1 MVWHLLALFTEQS
14 LFVFKGVWDFM
25 LTIENL
31 LKLAAERR
39 ASDLHLTVDSPPVFR
54 IDGSLVKVEEEILTP
69 NIMTEIAKTLMNDAQ
84 YKQFEESGE
93 MDFSHSIQEIGRFR
107 VNAFRQRGAVGIV
120 IRLIPF
126 NIPTPEQLGLP
137 QAIIEFANLRKG
149 LVLVTGPTGS
159 GKSTTLA
166 SLIDYINRTRSE
178 HIVTVEDPI
187 EYVHKHRMSLVN
199 QREVGSDTRSFANA
213 LRAALRQD
221 PDVILVGE
229 MRDLETISTAV
240 TAAETGHL
248 VFSTLHTND
257 ATQAVDRMIDVFPPF
272 QQQQMRVQL
281 AAVLQGVVAQQLI
294 PRKDKKGRVAAQE
307 ILVVTPA
314 VRNLIREG
322 KTHQIANVMQTSGK
336 LGMQTMEKAI
346 QDHVRAGRIAPEV
359 GQEIIQSMGH

>member
-1 MVWHLLALFTEQS
+1 MITI
-14 LFVFKGVWDFM
+14 DF
-25 LTIENL
+25 L

-39 ASDLHLTVDSPPVFR
+39 ASDIHLTVDSPPVFR
-54 IDGSLVKVEEEILTP
+54 IDGSLVKIEEEILTP
-69 NIMTEIAKTLMNDAQ
+69 SVMEEMARSLMDSAQ
-84 YKQFEESGE
+84 LSKFDESGE
-93 MDFSHSIQEIGRFR
+93 MDFSHSIPDVGRFR

-126 NIPTPEQLGLP
+126 KIPTPEQLGLP
-137 QAIIEFANLRKG
+137 PVCIEFANLRKG

-166 SLIDYINRTRSE
+166 SMIDYINRTRSE

-187 EYVHKHRMSLVN
+187 EYMHQHRMSLVN
-199 QREVGSDTRSFANA
+199 QREVGSDTHSFANA

-281 AAVLQGVVAQQLI
+281 AAVLQGVIAQQLL
-294 PRKDKKGRVAAQE
+294 PRKDKQGRVAAQE

-322 KTHQIANVMQTSGK
+322 KTHQIANTMQTGGK
-336 LGMQTMEKAI
+336 LGMQSMEKAI
-346 QDHVRAGRIAPEV
+346 QEHVRAGRVSQEV
-359 GQEIIQSMGH
+359 GQERIQSMGH

>member
-1 MVWHLLALFTEQS
+1 MIAI
-14 LFVFKGVWDFM
+14 DA
-25 LTIENL
+25 L
-31 LKLAAERR
+31 LKLAADRC
-39 ASDLHLTVDSPPVFR
+39 ASDIHLTVDSPPVLR
-54 IDGSLVKVEEEILTP
+54 IDGSLVKIEDGILTP
-69 NIMTEIAKTLMNDAQ
+69 TVLEEMARSLMDEVQ
-84 YKQFEESGE
+84 LKKFEESGE
-93 MDFSHSIQEIGRFR
+93 MDFSYSIPEVGRFR
-107 VNAFRQRGAVGIV
+107 VNAFRQRGAIGIV

-126 NIPTPEQLGLP
+126 NIPTPEQVGLP
-137 QAIIEFANLRKG
+137 GVCIELANLSKG

-187 EYVHKHRMSLVN
+187 EYIHKHRLSLVN
-199 QREVGSDTRSFANA
+199 QREVGSDTHSFANA

-257 ATQAVDRMIDVFPPF
+257 ATQAVERMIDVFPPF

-281 AAVLQGVVAQQLI
+281 ASVLQGVIAQQLL
-294 PRKDKKGRVAAQE
+294 PRKDKQGRIAAQE
-307 ILVVTPA
+307 ILIATPA
-314 VRNLIREG
+314 VRNLIRDG
-322 KTHQIANVMQTSGK
+322 KTHQITTVMQTSGK
-336 LGMQTMEKAI
+336 IGMQSMEKAI
-346 QDHVRAGRIAPEV
+346 MDHVRAGRVSQEV
-359 GQEIIQSMGH
+359 AQVRIQSMGH